1 MNSQATLDALAR
13 EVPAVSREAASAY
26 ARLSERMLE
35 RMNQRMEA
43 TPELDEMIG
52 SEALDLMRANHRHHV
67 DLMGTVFRYGAGDL
81 LDRTLAWVYRS
92 YYYRGFTATYFQQA
106 LQAWSELVVSV
117 LPPESALP
125 VRAVYQ
131 WILEH
136 HSAFEGLG
144 RFPPDS
150 FDPLPVRPERDH
162 WDAACDQFVDAL
174 LQPDVGGCMQLA
186 DELVDSPADLQ
197 ALYLRVLHPAMV
209 RVGRLWETGQASVA
223 QEHLASSLVARVM
236 SSSIYSRY
244 VLGQCEKGRALV
256 SAAPNEFH
264 ELGARMV
271 ADFLEMD
278 GWDVRYLGANT
289 PAPELISMVAATDPD
304 LVLLSVG
311 MSFNLG
317 RTEALIR
324 RLKASGGRFKTMV
337 GGLAFLHA
345 QDAWRQVGA
354 DAFAPDPAAAVVESN
369 RLLVR

>member
-1 MNSQATLDALAR
+1 
-13 EVPAVSREAASAY
+13 
-26 ARLSERMLE
+26 
-35 RMNQRMEA
+35 
-43 TPELDEMIG
+43 
-52 SEALDLMRANHRHHV
+52 
-67 DLMGTVFRYGAGDL
+67 
-81 LDRTLAWVYRS
+81 
-92 YYYRGFTATYFQQA
+92 
-106 LQAWSELVVSV
+106 
-117 LPPESALP
+117 
-125 VRAVYQ
+125 
-131 WILEH
+131 
-136 HSAFEGLG
+136 
-144 RFPPDS
+144 
-150 FDPLPVRPERDH
+150 
-162 WDAACDQFVDAL
+162 
-174 LQPDVGGCMQLA
+174 
-186 DELVDSPADLQ
+186 
-197 ALYLRVLHPAMV
+197 
-209 RVGRLWETGQASVA
+209 
-223 QEHLASSLVARVM
+223 VARVM

-354 DAFAPDPAAAVVESN
+354 DAFAPDPAAAVVEAN